1 MDNPL
6 APDLDRML
14 RSTAALWD
22 HYRGARLFVTGG
34 TGFFGGWLLE
44 ALTFANARLGLD
56 AHATVLTRDAAGFRR
71 RRPHLAG
78 DPAVSL
84 LEGDV
89 LSLEP
94 LERPFTHVV
103 HAATAASARMNAE
116 QPVLM
121 LETIVEGTRRVLEVA
136 RRSGARRFLLTSS
149 GAVYGRQPP
158 ELSHVPE
165 DFAGAPDPLVAASAY
180 GEGKRA
186 AELLCTLRGSA
197 DGFEAVVARCF
208 AFAGP
213 YLPLDA
219 HFAIGNFVRDALRG
233 GPIRVQGDGT
243 PFRSYLYGADLAA
256 WLWTLLARG
265 RSARAY
271 HVGSEAAISVGDLA
285 LAVARV
291 LRVKAGV
298 QLGRAPPVRGA
309 AERYVPST
317 RRTREELGLAETFTL
332 DESIQRMAEFART
345 TAPARIASNGEDGD

>member
-6 APDLDRML
+6 APDLERAL

-22 HYRGARLFVTGG
+22 RYRGARLFVTGG
-34 TGFFGGWLLE
+34 TGFFGCWLLE
-44 ALTFANARLGLD
+44 VFTFANARLGLD
-56 AHATVLTRDAAGFRR
+56 AHATVLTRDPAEFRR

-89 LSLEP
+89 LALEP
-94 LERPFTHVV
+94 LEGPFTHVV

-116 QPVLM
+116 QPALM

-136 RRSGARRFLLTSS
+136 RRSGARRLLFTSS

-165 DFAGAPDPLVAASAY
+165 GWTGAPDPLVPGSAY

-186 AELLCTLRGSA
+186 AELLCTVRGAS

-243 PFRSYLYGADLAA
+243 PYRSYLYGADLAA

-265 RSARAY
+265 RPGRGY
-271 HVGSEAAISVGDLA
+271 HVGSEAAISVAELA
-285 LAVARV
+285 RTVARV
-291 LRVKAGV
+291 LGVEAGV
-298 QLGRAPPVRGA
+298 EIAREPAPTPP
-309 AERYVPST
+309 ERYVPST
-317 RRTREELGLAETFTL
+317 RITREELGLSETFTL
-332 DESIQRMAEFART
+332 EESIRRMAELAPPHLS
-345 TAPARIASNGEDGD
+345 APAEPTGR